1 MLMTR
6 AIGLSCESIDY
17 LTPPPARILAEPRGL
32 NHLNPLSNM
41 ENVQIYRPR
50 LTEDQ
55 VNLILDLLWY
65 RDTRL
70 FGPRRDE
77 CLLLRKKFI
86 ELTKH

>member
-1 MLMTR
+1 M
-6 AIGLSCESIDY
+6 A
-17 LTPPPARILAEPRGL
+17 
-32 NHLNPLSNM
+32 
-41 ENVQIYRPR
+41 NVQIYRPR

-70 FGPRRDE
+70 FGTRHDE
-77 CLLLRKKFI
+77 CAELRKKFI